1 MSLPSR
7 RTKREK
13 KKNYLF
19 YSTIF
24 LLALLCIVSLLTA
37 NYPALVL
44 LAGLNS
50 VLSLPRLFFRNLRWL
65 YNYILLGFFF
75 VIWLGVFLWV
85 IP

>member
-19 YSTIF
+19 YSTVFF
-24 LLALLCIVSLLTA
+24 LAMLCIFSLLTA

-50 VLSLPRLFFRNLRWL
+50 VLCIPRLFFRNLRRL
-65 YNYILLGFFF
+65 YNYIFLGSFF
-75 VIWLGVFLWV
+75 VIWLGIFLWV